1 MIFIIKIMIF
11 ICNFIYMFIK
21 LFKTKNKITFISRQ
35 SDNITTDFKLMRDD
49 LGKRYSNIE
58 VVILTKKLGNGLF
71 NKIKYIFHI
80 FKQMYHIATSK
91 IVILDSYCIP
101 ISILKHKKNLKV
113 IQIWHALGALKKFG
127 YSIEDQEEGT
137 SSKLNKV
144 MRMHKNYDYIF
155 VSSEKAKEKFKEAF
169 NSSLDKLLI
178 YPLPRLDLLNDKKYV
193 KETQKNIIK
202 QYPNLSKKENIVY
215 APTFRISKS
224 NMVDKTQVNNVEYIE
239 KLIKQIDFKKYNLI
253 IKAHPLSNLNIKDER
268 VIIDKKFTTLDM
280 LLISDYVITDYSAI
294 VYEAAYIKKPLFFYA
309 YDKDTY
315 LKNREFYIDYKE
327 MPGVISK
334 SPKKIIDAIKNNRYD
349 NKQIRKFSNEN
360 INKPKTTYTEDI
372 DNFIISL
379 INID

>member
-11 ICNFIYMFIK
+11 ICNFIYMFMK
-21 LFKTKNKITFISRQ
+21 LFKVKNKITFISRQ
-35 SDNITTDFKLMRDD
+35 SNNINTDFKLMKDD
-49 LGKRYSNIE
+49 LNKRYGNIE
-58 VVILTKKLGNGLF
+58 IVVLTKKLENGLL

-91 IVILDSYCIP
+91 IVVLDSYCIP

-113 IQIWHALGALKKFG
+113 IQIWHALGAFKKFG

-155 VSSEKAKEKFKEAF
+155 VSSEKSKEKFKEAF
-169 NSSLDKLLI
+169 NSSLDKILI

-193 KETQKNIIK
+193 KETKKNIIK

-224 NMVDKTQVNNVEYIE
+224 NIVDKTQVNNVEYIE

-253 IKAHPLSNLNIKDER
+253 IKTHPLSNLNIKDER

-315 LKNREFYIDYKE
+315 LKNREFYVDYKE